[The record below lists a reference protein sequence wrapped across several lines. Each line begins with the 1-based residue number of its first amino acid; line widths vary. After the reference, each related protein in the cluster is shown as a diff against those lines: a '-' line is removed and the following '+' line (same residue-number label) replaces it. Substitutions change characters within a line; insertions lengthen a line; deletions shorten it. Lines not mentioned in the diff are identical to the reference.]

1 MPRTRDPNFHTGHLC
16 RFCGELVPW
25 EAILR
30 LIRVDPDTPP
40 FMLSESA
47 CHTECLRKV
56 LRPEVPLDFHRHWT
70 GGTPMLDDSADID
83 GKPCAMCAKDIAP
96 ADLVRLRVQ
105 KPAGPVK
112 RREFDEQTLPLHFA
126 CLAAV
131 STSKLF

>member
-1 MPRTRDPNFHTGHLC
+1 MPRRRDPNFITGHLC

-25 EAILR
+25 GTILR
-30 LIRVDPDTPP
+30 LIRVDPNTPA

-47 CHTECLRKV
+47 CHTGCVRRV
-56 LRPEVPLDFHRHWT
+56 LRPEVELTFHRHWN
-70 GGTPMLDDSADID
+70 GRAPMLDDHYDVD
-83 GKPCAMCAKDIAP
+83 GNPCAMCGQAIAP

-112 RREFDEQTLPLHFA
+112 KPEFDEQTLPLHFE

-131 STSKLF
+131 STSRLF